1 MAANIIVPVVNKKQ
15 KYELL
20 KIVEWKFKEGAEV
33 KQGDVVLIAES
44 EKATHEIEA
53 EAPGFLHIA
62 TPEGGKVMVGT
73 AAGAV
78 ATSKEELETLQK
90 G

>member
-1 MAANIIVPVVNKKQ
+1 MAADINVPIVNPKQ
-15 KYELL
+15 KYEFL
-20 KIVEWKFKEGAEV
+20 KVLEWKFKEGDEV

-53 EAPGFLHIA
+53 EAAGFLHIG

-78 ATSKEELETLQK
+78 AASKEELETLQK

>member
-1 MAANIIVPVVNKKQ
+1 MAANIVIPIVTKTQ

-44 EKATHEIEA
+44 EKATHDIEA
-53 EAPGFLHIA
+53 EAAGFLHI
-62 TPEGGKVMVGT
+62 TVPEGAKAMVGT

-78 ATSKEELETLQK
+78 AASKEELETLQK

>member
-1 MAANIIVPVVNKKQ
+1 MATNITVPVVNQKQ

-20 KIVEWKFKEGAEV
+20 KILEWKFKEGDEV
-33 KQGDVVLIAES
+33 KQGDVLLIAES

-53 EAPGFLHIA
+53 EATGLLHIG

-78 ATSKEELETLQK
+78 AENKEELEALQK